1 MRVLIIGASGMLGH
15 KLWQIYRDQFDTWAT
30 VRSSHGEY
38 LKYNLFDPKRLLSAV
53 DVSDFPT
60 VVGVFEK
67 LKPNVVINC
76 VGINKQLPTAKDPI
90 VSIMINAL
98 FPHRLTQLCESISA
112 RLIHISTDC
121 VFSGRKGMYDEEDV
135 PDADDI
141 YGRSKLLGEVTSSNC
156 LTLRTSLIGRE
167 LRTTH
172 GLVEWF
178 LSNRGGSVR
187 GYTNAIFT
195 GFPTLT
201 IAHIIGDVIKNHPNL
216 SGVYH
221 VSTDPISKY
230 QLLCLFRDT
239 FQVAVEIEPYP
250 SVNIDRSL
258 DSSRFRGLTGFTPS
272 SWPEMVGVMIK
283 DSTPY
288 EKWRQH
294 RAS

>member
-1 MRVLIIGASGMLGH
+1 MLGH

-30 VRSSHGEY
+30 VRSSHDEY

-53 DVSDFPT
+53 EVSDFPT

-76 VGINKQLPTAKDPI
+76 VGINKQLPTAKDPL

-98 FPHRLTQLCESISA
+98 FPHRLAQTCKSIGA

-121 VFSGRKGMYDEEDV
+121 VFSGRKGMYDEKDV

-141 YGRSKLLGEVTSSNC
+141 YGRSKLLGEVPSSNC

-178 LSNRGGSVR
+178 LSNRGRSVR

-201 IAHIIGDVIKNHPNL
+201 MAHIIGNVIKNHPNL

-239 FQVAVEIEPYP
+239 FQVPVEIEPCP

-272 SWPEMVGVMIK
+272 SWLEMVAAMIK